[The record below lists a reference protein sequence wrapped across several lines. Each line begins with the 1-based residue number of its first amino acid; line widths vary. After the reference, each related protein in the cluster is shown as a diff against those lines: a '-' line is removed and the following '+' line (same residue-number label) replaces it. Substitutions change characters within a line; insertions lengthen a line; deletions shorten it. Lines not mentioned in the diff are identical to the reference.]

1 MKTNYTNETNT
12 LLLVSL
18 LKSHGIKWVIASPG
32 ATNVSFVASVQ
43 NDSYFKVISAVD
55 ERSAAFMAC
64 GLVEETGESVVL
76 SCTGATASRNYIPG
90 LTEAYYRHLPIL
102 AITSTLN
109 TGRIGYYVP
118 QLLDRS
124 VQYTD
129 MVKLSIQFPSIHSQE
144 DLQIGEVSANKA
156 ILELKH
162 RLPGPVHIN
171 LATEYSYDFS
181 VKTLREYRVIKR
193 ITLEDNFPIIPNGKI
208 GIFIGAHLLMT
219 ESETKA
225 IDTFCKKHNGIVLC
239 DQTSNYRGRYRVL
252 ANLANAQEI
261 NISSKNFDLIIH
273 IGYVSGAYISFTT
286 NEVWRVN
293 PDGELRDLFGKLKYV
308 FEMNEIDFFG
318 HYSFG
323 KDMDDSLITRCKS
336 EREELVMKIGDL
348 PFSNIWIA
356 KETAARLPEHAVLHL
371 GILNSLRAWN
381 FFETPA
387 TVACYSNTGGFGID
401 GCMSSIIGAAL
412 VALQKQ
418 FYLVLGDLA
427 FFYDLNSLCNP
438 IPNNIHILIINNG
451 LGVEFKNYNHR
462 VALFGDDA
470 DDYMAACGHN
480 GKKSSSLIKNYAVNL
495 GIEYYSAQGKAEYTV
510 VRDKWMTVDGKPSIL
525 EVFTEPSDESRALEM
540 MNSLIIDYKNMLIQR
555 LKKSKLAQTVLKVTR
570 R

>member
-1 MKTNYTNETNT
+1 MGYKTLQFPQGTQFLVTGGAGFIGSNLCEAILNLGYRVHCLDDLSTGKQANVDMFLGRDGYEFVKGDIKDFNT
-12 LLLVSL
+12 CLE
-18 LKSHGIKWVIASPG
+18 
-32 ATNVSFVASVQ
+32 ATRDVDYVLHQAAWGSVP
-43 NDSYFKVISAVD
+43 
-55 ERSAAFMAC
+55 RS
-64 GLVEETGESVVL
+64 
-76 SCTGATASRNYIPG
+76 I
-90 LTEAYYRHLPIL
+90 
-102 AITSTLN
+102 
-109 TGRIGYYVP
+109 P

-129 MVKLSIQFPSIHSQE
+129 MVKLSVQLPTIHNRE
-144 DLQIGEVSANKA
+144 DLKIGEVSANKA
-156 ILELKH
+156 ILELRH

-208 GIFIGAHLLMT
+208 GVFIGAHLLMT
-219 ESETKA
+219 EGETKA
-225 IDTFCKKHNGIVLC
+225 IDTFCKKHNAIVLC

-252 ANLANAQEI
+252 GNLANAQKT

-293 PDGELRDLFGKLKYV
+293 PDGELRDLYGKLKYV
-308 FEMNEIDFFG
+308 FEMNEIDFFE

-323 KDMDDSLITRCKS
+323 KDMDDSLITQCKS
-336 EREELVMKIGDL
+336 EREELVTKIGDL

-356 KETAARLPEHAVLHL
+356 KETAARLPEHTVLHL

-387 TVACYSNTGGFGID
+387 TVSCYSNTGGFGID

-412 VALQKQ
+412 VAPQKQ

-427 FFYDLNSLCNP
+427 FFYDVNSLCNP
-438 IPNNIHILIINNG
+438 IPNNVHILIVNNG
-451 LGVEFKNYNHR
+451 IGVEFKNYNHR

-470 DDYMAACGHN
+470 DDYMAAYGHN
-480 GKKSSSLIKNYAVNL
+480 GKKSLSLIKNYAVNL
-495 GIEYYSAQGKAEYTV
+495 GIEYYSAQGKDEYTV

-540 MNSLIIDYKNMLIQR
+540 MNSLIIDHKNMLIQS
-555 LKKSKLAQTVLKVTR
+555 LKKFKLAQVALKVIHR
-570 R
+570 QR

>member
-1 MKTNYTNETNT
+1 MMTNYTDETNT

-18 LKSHGIKWVIASPG
+18 MKSHGIRWVIASPG

-43 NDSYFKVISAVD
+43 NDSYFKVVSVID

-64 GLVEETGESVVL
+64 GLAEETGEPVVL

-90 LTEAYYRHLPIL
+90 LTEAFYRHLPIL

-129 MVKLSIQFPSIHSQE
+129 MVKLSVQLPSIHSRE
-144 DLQIGEVSANKA
+144 ELLIGEVTANKA
-156 ILELKH
+156 ILELRH

-193 ITLEDNFPIIPNGKI
+193 ITLEDSFPTIPNGKI
-208 GIFIGAHLLMT
+208 GVFVGAHLLMT
-219 ESETKA
+219 ENETIA
-225 IDTFCKKHNGIVLC
+225 IDTFCKKHNAIVLC

-252 ANLANAQEI
+252 ANLANEQKT

-273 IGYVSGAYISFTT
+273 IGYVSGAYISFNA

-293 PDGELRDLFGKLKYV
+293 PDGELRDLYGKLKYV
-308 FEMNEIDFFG
+308 FEMNEIDFFK

-323 KDMDDSLITRCKS
+323 EDLDDSLIVRCNC
-336 EREELVMKIGDL
+336 EREKLVTKIGNM

-356 KETAARLPEHAVLHL
+356 KKTAARLPDQAVLHL

-401 GCMSSIIGAAL
+401 GCMSSIIGAAI
-412 VALQKQ
+412 AAPQKQ
-418 FYLVLGDLA
+418 FYLVLGGSG
-427 FFYDLNSLCNP
+427 FFL
-438 IPNNIHILIINNG
+438 
-451 LGVEFKNYNHR
+451 
-462 VALFGDDA
+462 
-470 DDYMAACGHN
+470 
-480 GKKSSSLIKNYAVNL
+480 
-495 GIEYYSAQGKAEYTV
+495 
-510 VRDKWMTVDGKPSIL
+510 
-525 EVFTEPSDESRALEM
+525 
-540 MNSLIIDYKNMLIQR
+540 
-555 LKKSKLAQTVLKVTR
+555 
-570 R
+570 